1 MNAKILVVE
10 DEIII
15 ADNICEILRSNK
27 YETIEPALT
36 YEQADRAVQE
46 LKPDLVILDINLKGK
61 KSGFDFANEILK
73 AHDIPFLYL
82 TSNSDFPTMKEAIA
96 TNPSAFLVK
105 PFNERELIASIEIII
120 NKLQSNNTENHLYV
134 FDGKEHIKVIKSN
147 ILFIKSDNIYI
158 EFFITNGTKLI
169 SRSSLKKVNEEL
181 DSDFIQIHRSYIVNI
196 NHIEKIASNE
206 ITIDKTKIPIGEK
219 YSTDFKNY
227 IKLRK

>member
-15 ADNICEILRSNK
+15 ADNICEILRSNN

-36 YEQADRAVQE
+36 YEQANKAVQE
-46 LKPDLVILDINLKGK
+46 SKPHIVVLDINLKGK
-61 KSGFDFANEILK
+61 KSGFDFANEVLNK
-73 AHDIPFLYL
+73 YEIPFLYL
-82 TSNSDFPTMKEAIA
+82 TSNSDFPTMKEAIT

-120 NKLQSNNTENHLYV
+120 NKLQTINTENYIYV
-134 FDGKEHIKVIKSN
+134 FDGKEYIKVLKST

-158 EFFITNGTKLI
+158 EFFINNGTKII

-181 DSDFIQIHRSYIVNI
+181 DSDFTQIHRSYIVNI
-196 NHIEKIASNE
+196 NHIEKIALNE
-206 ITIDKTKIPIGEK
+206 ITIDTTKIPIGEK
-219 YSTDFKNY
+219 YANDFKNS

>member
-15 ADNICEILRSNK
+15 ADNICEILRSYN
-27 YETIEPALT
+27 YETLEPALSF
-36 YEQADRAVQE
+36 EQANRAVQE
-46 LKPDLVILDINLKGK
+46 LKPDIVILDINLKGK
-61 KSGFDFANEILK
+61 KTGFDFANEVLK
-73 AHDIPFLYL
+73 TLEIPFLYL

-105 PFNERELIASIEIII
+105 PFNESELIASIEIIY
-120 NKLQSNNTENHLYV
+120 NKLQTFNSESHMYV
-134 FDGKEHIKVIKSN
+134 FDGKEYINVLKSS

-158 EFFITNGTKLI
+158 EFFINNGTKII

-181 DSDFIQIHRSYIVNI
+181 DSDFIQIHRSYIVNLK
-196 NHIEKIASNE
+196 HIEKIASSE

-219 YSTDFKNY
+219 YATDFKNI

>member
-15 ADNICEILRSNK
+15 ADNICEILRSNN

-36 YEQADRAVQE
+36 YEQACRTVE
-46 LKPDLVILDINLKGK
+46 ESKPDIVILDINLKGK
-61 KSGFDFANEILK
+61 KTGFDFANEVLK
-73 AHDIPFLYL
+73 IHDIPFLYL

-105 PFNERELIASIEIII
+105 PFNESELIASIEIII
-120 NKLQSNNTENHLYV
+120 NKLQTINIENHIYV
-134 FDGKEHIKVIKSN
+134 FDGKEYIKVLKSS

-158 EFFITNGTKLI
+158 EFFINNGTKII

-181 DSDFIQIHRSYIVNI
+181 GQDFIQIHRSYIVNI
-196 NHIEKIASNE
+196 THIEKIASNE
-206 ITIDKTKIPIGEK
+206 ISIDRIKIPIGEK
-219 YSTDFKNY
+219 YANDFKNS